1 MKIRN
6 VLASLEDELSF
17 PIDQHSVIEQLGAT
31 EIEAPDAQETET
43 ISTIIGHVG
52 QETYASADE
61 LFTTIIGNVSD
72 EYIGRKYY
80 DDRGTNPSAAAVGPR
95 DEADVSF

>member
-17 PIDQHSVIEQLGAT
+17 PIDQNSVIEQIGAI
-31 EIEAPDAQETET
+31 EIEAPDAQETEM
-43 ISTIIGHVG
+43 ISTILGHVG
-52 QETYASADE
+52 QETYTTADE

-80 DDRGTNPSAAAVGPR
+80 DDRGANPSATAVGPT